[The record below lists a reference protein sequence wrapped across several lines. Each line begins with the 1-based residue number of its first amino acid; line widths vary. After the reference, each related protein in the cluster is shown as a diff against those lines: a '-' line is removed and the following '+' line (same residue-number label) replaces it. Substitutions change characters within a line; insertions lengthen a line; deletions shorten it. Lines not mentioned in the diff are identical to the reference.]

1 MSRIG
6 KLPIPIPEKAKVSI
20 DGQTIS
26 VEGPKGS
33 LKKTFDNSVKIE
45 LSENEVRLSPLSES
59 RHAKAMYGTV
69 RSIINGM
76 VVGVIEGYTKK
87 LQIKGVG
94 FRAVLKGNI
103 LDLAL
108 GYSHPCELEI
118 PEGIKVTVVENT
130 KLTVEGAD
138 KQMVG
143 QITAEIFAFFP
154 AEPYKGKGVHI
165 EGKYVRRKEGK
176 KSA

>member
-6 KLPIPIPEKAKVSI
+6 KLPVAIPDKVKVSI
-20 DGQTIS
+20 DGQSVS

-33 LKKTFDNSVKIE
+33 LKKSFDHSVKIE
-45 LSENEVRLSPLSES
+45 LVENEVRVSPVDDGRHS
-59 RHAKAMYGTV
+59 RAMYGTV

-76 VVGVIEGYTKK
+76 VVGVVDGYTKK

-118 PEGIKVTVVENT
+118 PEGIKVTVAENT
-130 KLTVEGAD
+130 KITVEGAD
-138 KQMVG
+138 KQVVG
-143 QITAEIFAFFP
+143 QVTAEIYQFFP

-165 EGKYVRRKEGK
+165 EGQYVRRKEGK

>member
-6 KLPIPIPEKAKVSI
+6 KLPIPIPEKAKVSV
-20 DGQTIS
+20 DGHTIS

-33 LKKTFDNSVKIE
+33 LKKSFDNSVKIE
-45 LSENEVRLSPLSES
+45 LLDNEVRVSPLSES

-76 VVGVIEGYTKK
+76 VVGVVEGYSKK

-108 GYSHPCELEI
+108 GYSHPCELVI
-118 PEGIKVTVVENT
+118 PEGIKVTVAENT

>member
-6 KLPIPIPEKAKVSI
+6 KLPIPIPEKAKVSV
-20 DGQTIS
+20 DGHTIS

-33 LKKTFDNSVKIE
+33 LKKSFDNSVKIE
-45 LSENEVRLSPLSES
+45 LLENEVRVSPLSES

-76 VVGVIEGYTKK
+76 VVGVVEGYSKK

-108 GYSHPCELEI
+108 GYSHPCELVI
-118 PEGIKVTVVENT
+118 PEGIKVTVAENT

>member
-20 DGQTIS
+20 DGQTVS

-33 LKKTFDNSVKIE
+33 LTKSFDESVKIE
-45 LSENEVRLSPLSES
+45 LNDNVVQVAPISDS
-59 RHAKAMYGTV
+59 RHARAMFGTV

-76 VVGVIEGYTKK
+76 VIGVVEGYTKK
-87 LQIKGVG
+87 LEIKGVG
-94 FRAVLKGNI
+94 FRAVLKGNV

-118 PEGIKVTVVENT
+118 PEGIKVTVAENT

-143 QITAEIFAFFP
+143 QVTAEIYSFFP

>member
-20 DGQTIS
+20 DEQTIS

>member
-20 DGQTIS
+20 DGQTVS

-33 LKKTFDNSVKIE
+33 LTKSFDKSVKIE
-45 LSENEVRLSPLSES
+45 LNDNVVQVAPVSDS
-59 RHAKAMYGTV
+59 RHARAMFGTV

-76 VVGVIEGYTKK
+76 VIGVVEGYTKK
-87 LQIKGVG
+87 LEIKGVG
-94 FRAVLKGNI
+94 FRAVLKGNV

-118 PEGIKVTVVENT
+118 PEGIKVTVAENT

-143 QITAEIFAFFP
+143 QVTADIYSFFP

>member
-6 KLPIPIPEKAKVSI
+6 KLPIPIPEKAKVSV
-20 DGQTIS
+20 DGHTIS

-33 LKKTFDNSVKIE
+33 LKKSFDNSVKIE
-45 LSENEVRLSPLSES
+45 LLENEVRVSPLSES

-76 VVGVIEGYTKK
+76 VVGVVEGYSKK

-108 GYSHPCELEI
+108 GYSHPCELVI
-118 PEGIKVTVVENT
+118 PEGIKVTVAENT

-138 KQMVG
+138 KQLVG

>member
-1 MSRIG
+1 
-6 KLPIPIPEKAKVSI
+6 
-20 DGQTIS
+20 
-26 VEGPKGS
+26 
-33 LKKTFDNSVKIE
+33 
-45 LSENEVRLSPLSES
+45 
-59 RHAKAMYGTV
+59 
-69 RSIINGM
+69 
-76 VVGVIEGYTKK
+76 
-87 LQIKGVG
+87 VG

-108 GYSHPCELEI
+108 GYSHPCELVI
-118 PEGIKVTVVENT
+118 PEGIKVTVAENT

>member
-20 DGQTIS
+20 NGQTVS

-33 LKKTFDNSVKIE
+33 LTKSFDKSVKIE
-45 LSENEVRLSPLSES
+45 LNDNVVQVAPVSDS
-59 RHAKAMYGTV
+59 RHARAMFGTV

-76 VVGVIEGYTKK
+76 VIGVVEGYTKK
-87 LQIKGVG
+87 LEIKGVG
-94 FRAVLKGNI
+94 FRAVLKGNV

-118 PEGIKVTVVENT
+118 PEGIKVTVAENT

-143 QITAEIFAFFP
+143 QVTAEIYAFFP

>member
-6 KLPIPIPEKAKVSI
+6 KLPIPIPEKAKVSV
-20 DGQTIS
+20 DGHTIS

-33 LKKTFDNSVKIE
+33 LKKSFDNSVKIE
-45 LSENEVRLSPLSES
+45 LLENEVRVSPISES

-76 VVGVIEGYTKK
+76 VVGVVEGYTKK

-108 GYSHPCELEI
+108 GYSHPCELVI
-118 PEGIKVTVVENT
+118 PEGIKVTVAENT

-165 EGKYVRRKEGK
+165 EGRYVRRKEGK

>member
-20 DGQTIS
+20 DEQTIS

-45 LSENEVRLSPLSES
+45 LSENEVCVSPLSES

-138 KQMVG
+138 KQVVG
-143 QITAEIFAFFP
+143 QITAKIFSFFP

>member
-6 KLPIPIPEKAKVSI
+6 KLPIPIPEKAKVSV
-20 DGQTIS
+20 DGNTIS

-33 LKKTFDNSVKIE
+33 LKKSFDNSVKIE
-45 LSENEVRLSPLSES
+45 LLENEVRVSPISES

-76 VVGVIEGYTKK
+76 VVGVVEGYTKK

-108 GYSHPCELEI
+108 GYSHPCELVI
-118 PEGIKVTVVENT
+118 PEGIKVTVAENT

-165 EGKYVRRKEGK
+165 EGRYVRRKEGK

>member
-20 DGQTIS
+20 DGHTIS

-33 LKKTFDNSVKIE
+33 LKKSFDNSVKIE
-45 LSENEVRLSPLSES
+45 LLENEVRVSPLSES
-59 RHAKAMYGTV
+59 RHTKAMYGTV

-76 VVGVIEGYTKK
+76 VVGVVEGYTKK

-108 GYSHPCELEI
+108 GYSHPCELVI
-118 PEGIKVTVVENT
+118 PEGIKVTVAENT

>member
-45 LSENEVRLSPLSES
+45 LSENEVRVSPLSES